1 MKYVLDKTLCP
12 TFSGSSNQIFML
24 GAFDW
29 RFMQHLVFHHCIEC
43 KTYVVDCVSKVS
55 IDIQMSII
63 CGVPQ
68 KIKRREGYK
77 QDKREEAKMASKK
90 EKDSATKK
98 DGANDEISLLIDM
111 SEANPC
117 FWDMYHT
124 DYTNRGIKEI
134 AYTEIATS

>member
-1 MKYVLDKTLCP
+1 
-12 TFSGSSNQIFML
+12 
-24 GAFDW
+24 
-29 RFMQHLVFHHCIEC
+29 
-43 KTYVVDCVSKVS
+43 
-55 IDIQMSII
+55 MSII

-77 QDKREEAKMASKK
+77 QVKREEAKMASKK

-98 DGANDEISLLIDM
+98 DGTNDEISLLIDM
-111 SEANPC
+111 FEANPC